1 MVGGDVVA
9 VGKGQLADMA
19 VGCGGFQVRPDS
31 AVVCIVVEGSPL
43 LADGLPLLF
52 TLIHGQLMHRAVTRT
67 GGQDVADKAW
77 LRESS
82 HHSSSGS
89 LYWS

>member
-1 MVGGDVVA
+1 
-9 VGKGQLADMA
+9 
-19 VGCGGFQVRPDS
+19 
-31 AVVCIVVEGSPL
+31 
-43 LADGLPLLF
+43 
-52 TLIHGQLMHRAVTRT
+52 MHRAVTRT